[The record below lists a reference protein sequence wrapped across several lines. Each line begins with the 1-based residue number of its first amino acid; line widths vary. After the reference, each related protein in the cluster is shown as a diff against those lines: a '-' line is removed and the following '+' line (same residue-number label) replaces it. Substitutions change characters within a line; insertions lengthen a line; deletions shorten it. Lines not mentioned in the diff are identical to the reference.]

1 MKILVV
7 DDDIIVIRSCTRI
20 LETEGFEVMT
30 VSGAQEAL
38 EKIQKESFDL
48 LLVDVKMPVHDG
60 LFLMREVRKINPD
73 IPIVV
78 MSGYPTPETIADAY
92 KLGASQFI
100 PKPFRPDELMNLIC
114 RVQQKIEKQQ
124 SK

>member
-1 MKILVV
+1 MNILVV
-7 DDDIIVIRSCTRI
+7 DDDAIVLISCRRI
-20 LETEGFEVMT
+20 LELDGYEVT
-30 VSGAQEAL
+30 TASGAEEAL
-38 EKIQKESFDL
+38 ELLGKQPFDL
-48 LLVDVKMPVHDG
+48 LLIDVKMPKHDG
-60 LFLMREVRKINPD
+60 LFLLREVRKGYSNLPV
-73 IPIVV
+73 VV